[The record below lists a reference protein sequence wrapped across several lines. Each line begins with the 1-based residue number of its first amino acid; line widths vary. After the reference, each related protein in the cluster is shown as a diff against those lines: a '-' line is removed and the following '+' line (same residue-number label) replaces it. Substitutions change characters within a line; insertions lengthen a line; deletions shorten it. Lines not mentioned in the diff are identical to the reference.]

1 MTTVQTTIPISVRA
15 ILARPYVRRLLPD
28 PLGGF
33 TATIQEFPGCIA
45 EGASAEEALVN
56 LDAAAA
62 SWIEVALEQGVDIR
76 EPISFDGCSGKI
88 ALRIPRG
95 LHRQAAELAE
105 LEGCSVNQLLAT
117 AIAAYVGRRYCA
129 PASAAAVSE
138 PHT

>member
-1 MTTVQTTIPISVRA
+1 MTTVQTTIPISVRS

-45 EGASAEEALVN
+45 EGASAEEAMAN

-62 SWIEVALEQGVDIR
+62 SWIAVALEQGSDIR

-105 LEGCSVNQLLAT
+105 LEGCSVNQLLTAAIAVYVGKRHGAPANAAT
-117 AIAAYVGRRYCA
+117 A
-129 PASAAAVSE
+129 SE
-138 PHT
+138 PPT